1 MRFYGHQVK
10 GKRNKEHIN
19 NFIQMKIISSKQ
31 LFLSIALILL
41 IGTNLNAQRYPRFKV
56 LAFYNTQVEKAHV
69 DFANDAIKFFK
80 DLTIGNGFVFD
91 LTTNMDDMNDEKV
104 KDYQLVMMINDFPSS
119 PSQKLAFQKYME
131 NGGGW
136 MGFHVAAYN
145 DRTTKWP
152 WFVNFLGGGVFDR
165 NSWPPLPAK
174 LVVEDANHPIT
185 KGLPS
190 TYISPSNEWYQWKP
204 SPRERKNVKV
214 LVSLSTDN
222 YPLGLKDILPGG
234 DTPVVWTNTDYRMIY
249 LNMGH
254 GGEIFKDAT
263 QNKLI
268 IAALRWVIATDK
280 KGNVFD
286 R

>member
-1 MRFYGHQVK
+1 
-10 GKRNKEHIN
+10 
-19 NFIQMKIISSKQ
+19 MKTTFSKQ
-31 LFLSIALILL
+31 VVLSIVLITL
-41 IGTNLNAQRYPRFKV
+41 IGTNLKAQYPRFKV
-56 LAFYNTQVEKAHV
+56 LAFYNKQVESAHV

-91 LTTNMDDMNDEKV
+91 LTTNMDDMNDDKV
-104 KDYQLVMMINDFPSS
+104 KNYQLVMMLNDFPNS
-119 PSQKLAFQKYME
+119 PAQKQAFQKYME
-131 NGGGW
+131 HGGGW

-145 DRTTKWP
+145 DRSTKWP
-152 WFVNFLGGGVFDR
+152 WFVDFLGGGVFYR
-165 NSWPPLPAK
+165 NNWPPLPAK
-174 LVVEDANHPIT
+174 LVIDDNMHPIT
-185 KGLPS
+185 KGLPD
-190 TYISPSNEWYQWKP
+190 TFIAPSNEWYQWKP

-214 LVSLSTDN
+214 LASLSTDN
-222 YPLGLKDILPGG
+222 YPLGLKDILPDG

-268 IAALRWVIATDK
+268 VAALRWVIATDK
-280 KGNVFD
+280 QGNVFE

>member
-1 MRFYGHQVK
+1 
-10 GKRNKEHIN
+10 
-19 NFIQMKIISSKQ
+19 MKTTFSKQ
-31 LFLSIALILL
+31 MVLSIVLIVL
-41 IGTNLNAQRYPRFKV
+41 IGTSLKAQYPRFKV
-56 LAFYNTQVEKAHV
+56 LAFYNKQVESAHV

-104 KDYQLVMMINDFPSS
+104 KGYQLVMMLNDFPNS
-119 PSQKLAFQKYME
+119 PGQKQAFQKYME

-145 DRTTKWP
+145 DRSTKWP
-152 WFVNFLGGGVFDR
+152 WFVDFLGGGVFYR
-165 NSWPPLPAK
+165 NNWPPLPAK
-174 LVVEDANHPIT
+174 LVIDDTNHPIT
-185 KGLPS
+185 IGLPN
-190 TYISPSNEWYQWKP
+190 TFIAPANEWYQWKP

-214 LVSLSTDN
+214 LASLSTDN
-222 YPLGLKDILPGG
+222 YPLGLKDILPDG
-234 DTPVVWTNTDYRMIY
+234 DTPVIWTNTDYRMIY

-280 KGNVFD
+280 KGNVFE

>member
-1 MRFYGHQVK
+1 MLFCGHLA
-10 GKRNKEHIN
+10 NKLSPLFEI
-19 NFIQMKIISSKQ
+19 IMKIFSSQ
-31 LFLSIALILL
+31 FIFSLLFLLL
-41 IGTNLNAQRYPRFKV
+41 VHTQLSAQKYPRFKV
-56 LAFYNTQVEKAHV
+56 LAFYSTKVESAHV

-80 DLTIGNGFVFD
+80 DLTIGKGFVFD

-104 KDYQLVMMINDFPSS
+104 KDYQLVMMLNDFPHSAAQRS
-119 PSQKLAFQKYME
+119 AFQKYME

-145 DRTTKWP
+145 DRTTNWP
-152 WFVNFLGGGVFDR
+152 WFVDFLGGAVFNR

-174 LVVEDANHPIT
+174 LLIEDTRHPIT
-185 KGLPS
+185 KGFPK

-204 SPRERKNVKV
+204 SPRARKNIKI
-214 LVSLSTDN
+214 LASLSKDN
-222 YPLGLKDILPGG
+222 YPLGLKDILPDG
-234 DTPVVWTNTDYRMIY
+234 DTPVIWTNTNYRMIY

-263 QNKLI
+263 QNRLI
-268 IAALRWVIATDK
+268 ISALRWVIATDK

>member
-1 MRFYGHQVK
+1 MVK
-10 GKRNKEHIN
+10 LNLIIRNISVL
-19 NFIQMKIISSKQ
+19 MLIIFFSKD
-31 LFLSIALILL
+31 LK
-41 IGTNLNAQRYPRFKV
+41 AQYPRFKV
-56 LAFYNTQVEKAHV
+56 LAFYSKQVESAHV

-91 LTTNMDDMNDEKV
+91 ITTNMDDMNEEKL
-104 KDYQLVMMINDFPSS
+104 KGYQLVMMLNDFPNS
-119 PSQKLAFQKYME
+119 PSQRETFQKYME

-136 MGFHVAAYN
+136 FGFHVAAYN
-145 DRTTKWP
+145 DRYTKWP
-152 WFVNFLGGGVFDR
+152 WFVDFLGGGVFNR

-174 LVVEDANHPIT
+174 LVIDDTKHPVT
-185 KGLPS
+185 KGMPDS
-190 TYISPSNEWYQWKP
+190 YIAPANEWYQWKP
-204 SPRERKNVKV
+204 SPRENKKVKV
-214 LVSLSTDN
+214 LASLAADN

-249 LNMGH
+249 MNIGH

-268 IAALRWVIATDK
+268 IAAFRWVVATDK

>member
-1 MRFYGHQVK
+1 MK
-10 GKRNKEHIN
+10 LNLSKRIGW
-19 NFIQMKIISSKQ
+19 S
-31 LFLSIALILL
+31 LILFVL
-41 IGTNLNAQRYPRFKV
+41 VSTSLKAQTPRYPRFKV
-56 LAFYNTQVEKAHV
+56 LAFYNTKVESAHV

-80 DLTIGNGFVFD
+80 DLTIGRGFVFD
-91 LTTNMDDMNDEKV
+91 ITTNMDDMNDEKV
-104 KDYQLVMMINDFPSS
+104 KDYQLVMMINDFPNSAA
-119 PSQKLAFQKYME
+119 QKLAFQKYME

-152 WFVNFLGGGVFDR
+152 WFVDFLGGGVFNR
-165 NSWPPLPAK
+165 NSWPPLPAT
-174 LVVEDANHPIT
+174 LVIDDTKHAIT
-185 KGLPS
+185 KGLPR
-190 TYISPSNEWYQWKP
+190 TFISPANEWYQWKP
-204 SPRERKNVKV
+204 SPRERKSVKV
-214 LVSLSTDN
+214 LVSLSKDN

-280 KGNVFD
+280 KGNVFE